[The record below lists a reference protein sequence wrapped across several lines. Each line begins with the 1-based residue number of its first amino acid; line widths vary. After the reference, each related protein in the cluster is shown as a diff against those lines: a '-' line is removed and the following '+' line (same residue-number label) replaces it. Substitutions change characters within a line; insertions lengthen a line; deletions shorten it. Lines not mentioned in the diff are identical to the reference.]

1 MNQIDKTLEQA
12 CRIFPY
18 LPYVLRRVSLTSKAG
33 EKSFMRWTKDGTV
46 SINIDPTQANTPETF
61 EFVLLH
67 EVGHIIYAAYLFAD
81 DPRSKESRTLVNIA
95 MDLIINET
103 IIDFD
108 KKYKDSNT
116 QLGGWSFDVV
126 KQHFNLDLNLEMTW
140 MEIYDALRPHAQFV
154 GVASLVDEHQEGDE
168 GDEGQSPSKEIID
181 SILKDRNI
189 SSSIKGLDLKDL
201 SYKETKKL
209 KHEKFKM
216 ELSKYMG
223 TLISYD
229 KKPSIM
235 RPNRRSSDAIK
246 GFKKDKKVNALVA
259 VDTSGS
265 IASYIE
271 ELNKSFAVILNYCDS
286 VDILPF
292 HGEAEA
298 IIKNVTRLP
307 VFTPGGGTNFHALEP
322 YPNKY
327 DVMIVVSD
335 LECDPPTFKEDN
347 VIYISNNSP
356 AWVKDKK
363 HVLL

>member
-1 MNQIDKTLEQA
+1 MNQIEKALEQA
-12 CRIFPY
+12 CRVFPY
-18 LPYVLRRVSLTSKAG
+18 LPYVLRRVSITAKAG
-33 EKSFMRWTKDGTV
+33 AKSFMRWTKDGTV
-46 SINIDPTQANTPETF
+46 SINIDPVQANTPETF

-81 DPRSKESRTLVNIA
+81 DPRSKESRMLVNIA

-108 KKYKDSNT
+108 RKYRDINV
-116 QLGGWSFDVV
+116 QLGGWSFDIA
-126 KQHFNLDLNLEMTW
+126 KKHFNVDLNLEMTW
-140 MEIYDALRPHAQFV
+140 MEIYDALRPHAQPEN
-154 GVASLVDEHQEGDE
+154 AAQLIDEHSEEEGE
-168 GDEGQSPSKEIID
+168 SPNKEIID
-181 SILKDRNI
+181 SILKNNNI
-189 SSSIKGLDLKDL
+189 RASIKGLDLKDI
-201 SYKETKKL
+201 SHREAKKL

-216 ELSKYMG
+216 ELSKYIG
-223 TLISYD
+223 TLITYD
-229 KKPSIM
+229 KKSSIM
-235 RPNRRSSDAIK
+235 RPNRRSSDGIK

-265 IASYIE
+265 ISSYME
-271 ELNKSFAVILNYCDS
+271 ELNKSFSIILNYCDS
-286 VDILPF
+286 IDILPF
-292 HGEAEA
+292 NGEAET

-322 YPNKY
+322 YPSKY
-327 DVMIVVSD
+327 DVMVVVSD